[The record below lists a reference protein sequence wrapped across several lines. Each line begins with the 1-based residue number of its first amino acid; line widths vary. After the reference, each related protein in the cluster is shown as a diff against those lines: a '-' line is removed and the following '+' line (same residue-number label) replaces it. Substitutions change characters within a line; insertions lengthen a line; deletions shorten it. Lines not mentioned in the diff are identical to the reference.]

1 MASKD
6 NNSPN
11 NLPPLPDDKLP
22 ECWKQDDR
30 MNSLFADFRNRSV
43 NPQDWSSKY
52 KFWHEVILELL
63 DFSKS
68 CCFSVSDLNI
78 AFKRNG
84 RVPVCLP
91 TVIQEMFRTGE
102 IILEQ
107 DFVKEPSST
116 WTGWAVDVF
125 VKKPLVWSFSKAK
138 NYVSEE
144 VINVHTK
151 YIHLPTVKDLA
162 EIILSTID
170 HADNNQENNLI
181 PLSEIVENCMRK
193 TENKLITEKNIRFAL
208 IWLRNTR
215 KAALKGN
222 CLDLKADL
230 LVKISAHGVKNIS
243 EVEEGVYKLK
253 KQESMLIK
261 NIEVLEL
268 EKRAC
273 VEKAKS
279 YVSTEFRHAAKN
291 CLRKKHE
298 IEKCIEKRGA
308 SLRNVQTLLSRIHD
322 AHSDAEVLDVYKVGC
337 NILKKFEETGLTEDN
352 VRDTMDNLSDVLEE
366 MKDVQSVLAEPSLR
380 DNESD
385 TSLEKELEDL
395 LNSSF
400 GDTEKEKSFEA
411 KDTSINAPDLKDLP
425 DLSSLNLLDLP
436 APKKPTQLLPTV

>member
-6 NNSPN
+6 NSSN
-11 NLPPLPDDKLP
+11 NISPLPENKLP

-52 KFWHEVILELL
+52 KFWHEIILELL
-63 DFSKS
+63 DYSKS
-68 CCFSVSDLNI
+68 CCFSISDLNI

-84 RVPVCLP
+84 RVPVCLS
-91 TVIQEMFRTGE
+91 TVIQEMHRNGE

-107 DFVKEPSST
+107 DFIKEPSST
-116 WTGWAVDVF
+116 WTGWAVDVL
-125 VKKPLVWSFSKAK
+125 VKKPLIWSFSKAK
-138 NYVSEE
+138 TYVSED
-144 VINVHTK
+144 VISIHAK
-151 YIHLPTVKDLA
+151 YIHLPTIKDLG

-170 HADNNQENNLI
+170 NADNNQENNLYPI
-181 PLSEIVENCMRK
+181 SEIVERCIQQTN
-193 TENKLITEKNIRFAL
+193 NKLISEKNIRLAL
-208 IWLRNTR
+208 IWLKNTR

-222 CLDLKADL
+222 CLDLKGEL
-230 LVKISAHGVKNIS
+230 LVKISTQGVKNIS
-243 EVEEGVYKLK
+243 EVEEGVFKLK
-253 KQESMLIK
+253 KQESLLIK
-261 NIEVLEL
+261 NIELLEL

-298 IEKCIEKRGA
+298 LEKCIEKRGA

-352 VRDTMDNLSDVLEE
+352 VRDTMDNLSDALED
-366 MKDVQSVLAEPSLR
+366 MKEVQSVMAEPSMR

-385 TSLEKELEDL
+385 TDLEKELQDL
-395 LNSSF
+395 LDSSF
-400 GDTEKEKSFEA
+400 GDSEKEKNLET
-411 KDTSINAPDLKDLP
+411 KDTSLNIPDLKDLP

-436 APKKPTQLLPTV
+436 AAKKPTQILPTM